1 MALNN
6 TLLNIGANAMATAA
20 AYLSIHTDVPDATG
34 SNESTAARVAAGWP
48 SATGSGDLTVSNKSF
63 TGGAASGPAKYV
75 GLWSASSAGTFYG
88 AYPLTGDQ
96 AFNAAGQYTL
106 TSLALDGS
114 SS

>member
-1 MALNN
+1 MALND
-6 TLLNIGANAMATAA
+6 TLLNVGADAMATAA
-20 AYLSIHTDVPDATG
+20 AYLSLHTDTPDATG

-48 SATGSGDLTVSNKSF
+48 SATGSGDLSVSNKSF
-63 TGGAASGPAKYV
+63 TGGAASGPCKYV
-75 GLWSASSAGTFYG
+75 GLWSASTGGTFYG
-88 AYPLTGDQ
+88 AYALTGDQ